1 MSREETSRLGSS
13 VSKRRRL
20 EDRGVDSGSDD
31 KVDFNLEDNAG
42 VGIHG
47 MYKLLHAVY
56 TASRF
61 ARIEQV
67 FADVPVKR
75 IRHVRGV
82 KRLLYPV
89 CLVEFIPVRH
99 SLSLYIIMNSW

>member
-1 MSREETSRLGSS
+1 MLKTKFLSVWLLIVDTGFRWASFNDMSREETPRRGSS

-20 EDRGVDSGSDD
+20 EDRDIDSGSDG
-31 KVDFNLEDNAG
+31 KVDVNQEDNAG

-61 ARIEQV
+61 A
-67 FADVPVKR
+67 
-75 IRHVRGV
+75 
-82 KRLLYPV
+82 
-89 CLVEFIPVRH
+89 
-99 SLSLYIIMNSW
+99 